1 VRLHA
6 PSVPHVILP
15 DTRNPETSGGSGA
28 ADRERQGG
36 GGGVW
41 GGFPMHK
48 TGIEARHSED
58 RTGTPTCEF
67 NRSEG
72 SMFCSNGMADTDG
85 NGHSE

>member
-48 TGIEARHSED
+48 TGIEARHCKRE
-58 RTGTPTCEF
+58 TGTP
-67 NRSEG
+67 
-72 SMFCSNGMADTDG
+72 
-85 NGHSE
+85 HSTLKRDAQILTRELSASI